1 MYNMRYLITLLFAL
15 SFHAKASAQQA
26 YELKP
31 EESHFILLIPNDKMA
46 LSLELAT
53 EVSKYNALFHLN
65 DQLIVKRYKMD
76 YLSSKGTIC
85 ISGFDNLDIAQK
97 YWAQVLERSPD
108 FNKGDMILYAW
119 PISTSNFNTLI
130 QNKDK
135 QSYLNFID
143 QNGF

>member
-1 MYNMRYLITLLFAL
+1 MYNMRYLIILFVFI
-15 SFHAKASAQQA
+15 FHAKASAQQP

-53 EVSKYNALFHLN
+53 EVSKYNALYHLN

-97 YWAQVLERSPD
+97 YLALVLERSPD
-108 FNKGDMILYAW
+108 FNKGDMIQYAW
-119 PISTSNFNTLI
+119 PISTSNFNILI
-130 QNKDK
+130 QNKAK
-135 QSYLNFID
+135 QGYINFKD

>member
-1 MYNMRYLITLLFAL
+1 MYNMRYLIIILL
-15 SFHAKASAQQA
+15 SFIFYSKASAQQA

-31 EESHFILLIPNDKMA
+31 EESHFILFIPNDKMA

-53 EVSKYNALFHLN
+53 EVSKYNALYHLN

-97 YWAQVLERSPD
+97 YLALVLERSPD
-108 FNKGDMILYAW
+108 FNKGDMIQYAW
-119 PISTSNFNTLI
+119 PISTSNFNILI
-130 QNKDK
+130 QNKVK
-135 QSYLNFID
+135 QDYINFMD